1 MCTLFSTS
9 IFYGP
14 VVTTIRRRDGYKGI
28 FGEEGVDTGAY
39 LGGYHGFRVWKCK
52 KMYFLHT
59 RTSWDKHMFNGMPN
73 SNFKIGLSLFGCAE
87 KYTEQSTHCAVWMR
101 RWVFKW
107 STLPNDL
114 LNSLLFTFTVYHI
127 LIILPHML
135 SETTRFCTCV
145 ITFCVL
151 SVSRVNKEWDHQ
163 AVSIVSVLLQL
174 QVDSDSEEKMG
185 DELTI
190 LLEAFHKIEKAGGQ
204 ATLSLSTSS
213 GKTKVKLGT
222 STTAAPPSVS
232 PSQPASS
239 TPGRRH
245 RRRGAWARAR
255 RNLRAA
261 AHQASLA

>member
-1 MCTLFSTS
+1 
-9 IFYGP
+9 
-14 VVTTIRRRDGYKGI
+14 
-28 FGEEGVDTGAY
+28 
-39 LGGYHGFRVWKCK
+39 
-52 KMYFLHT
+52 
-59 RTSWDKHMFNGMPN
+59 
-73 SNFKIGLSLFGCAE
+73 
-87 KYTEQSTHCAVWMR
+87 
-101 RWVFKW
+101 
-107 STLPNDL
+107 
-114 LNSLLFTFTVYHI
+114 
-127 LIILPHML
+127 
-135 SETTRFCTCV
+135 
-145 ITFCVL
+145 
-151 SVSRVNKEWDHQ
+151 
-163 AVSIVSVLLQL
+163 VLLQL

-245 RRRGAWARAR
+245 RRRGARARAR

-261 AHQASLA
+261 AHQASLAEAATSVPPDPPRPLQLHPCFWEAESDDRGEARCANLPHPQCGRPSPTNTTTTITNTTITCSTLTTCSTFTTYTIDTIATTTYTAPILTTTQRPPGLA